1 MLTVAK
7 IIYEE
12 NPPTHADLCLALLEV
27 YRNEDADAASRKMVV
42 DHFMKLSEF
51 ADAAP
56 ADVDNWQKVD

>member
-1 MLTVAK
+1 MAN

-12 NPPTHADLCLALLEV
+12 NPPTHADLCLALLEL
-27 YRNEDADAASRKMVV
+27 YRTEDADAESRKMIV

-56 ADVDNWQKVD
+56 ADADKWQKVD

>member
-1 MLTVAK
+1 MTN

-12 NPPTHADLCLALLEV
+12 NPPTHADLCLALLEL
-27 YRNEDADAASRKMVV
+27 YRTEDADAESRKMIV

-56 ADVDNWQKVD
+56 ADVD

>member
-1 MLTVAK
+1 MAD

-27 YRNEDADAASRKMVV
+27 YRNEDADAVSRKMVV
-42 DHFMKLSEF
+42 DHFMKLSQF

-56 ADVDNWQKVD
+56 ANVD

>member
-1 MLTVAK
+1 MAK

-27 YRNEDADAASRKMVV
+27 YRNPNADAQSLRGVEE
-42 DHFMKLSEF
+42 HFMKLSEF